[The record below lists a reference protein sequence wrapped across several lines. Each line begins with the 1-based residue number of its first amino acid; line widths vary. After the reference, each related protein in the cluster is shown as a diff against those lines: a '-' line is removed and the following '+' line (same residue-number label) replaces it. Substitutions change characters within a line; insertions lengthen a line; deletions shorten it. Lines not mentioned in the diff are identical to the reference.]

1 MNRKENLP
9 SLIFIKK
16 REIKI
21 LIVIGNKPFK
31 NLILRLAR
39 YLTLAPFEITSNYTL
54 LLVISLNRLKKF
66 VPHVFDF

>member
-39 YLTLAPFEITSNYTL
+39 YLTLAPFEIT
-54 LLVISLNRLKKF
+54 LNCS
-66 VPHVFDF
+66 